1 MIDKNESGVQESDKE
16 SRLQAINRPFWIGY
30 PRVQG
35 ILQQMDE
42 IFNYPKMHRMPNLAI
57 IGETNNGK
65 TMLLKT
71 FCRRHA
77 PSEDDYLMHPTLPVL
92 MVQTPPEPN
101 EGRLYA
107 DILTRLFSRAGAR
120 ETADAKIQRIRML
133 LTNLETR
140 MIILDEFQNA
150 LAGTGARLRRFLNG
164 IKYLGNELSIPIV
177 VAGTPETLNVLQS
190 DPQIANRFEP
200 VFLPKWELNEDYL
213 RLLATISPKLGL
225 QNGCKLH
232 DPGIAERLYEE
243 SEGTI
248 GELMKLLQRLAKD
261 AIASETETIS
271 EDMVQR
277 GYLKKI
283 GWTPPSLRNRYERK

>member
-1 MIDKNESGVQESDKE
+1 MSQNDETTDAVPTTE
-16 SRLQAINRPFWIGY
+16 SRLLALKRPFWIGY
-30 PRVQG
+30 PRVQA
-35 ILQQMDE
+35 ISQQMEE
-42 IFNYPKMHRMPNLAI
+42 IFNHPKMHRMPNLAI

-65 TMLLKT
+65 TMLLNT

-77 PSEDDYLMHPTLPVL
+77 PTEDAYLEHPTLPIL
-92 MVQTPPEPN
+92 MLQAPPEPN

-107 DILTRLFSRAGAR
+107 DILTMLFSHAGAR
-120 ETADAKIQRIRML
+120 ETADAKLQRIRML
-133 LTNLETR
+133 LTNLETK

-200 VFLPKWELNEDYL
+200 AFLPKWDLDEDYL
-213 RLLATISPKLGL
+213 RLLATIEPQLSLKHRS
-225 QNGCKLH
+225 KLH
-232 DPGIAERLYEE
+232 APVIAQRLHEE

-248 GELMKLLQRLAKD
+248 GELMKLLQALAKD
-261 AIASETETIS
+261 AILSGGETITQ
-271 EDMVQR
+271 EMVQR
-277 GYLKKI
+277 GYLKTL
-283 GWTPPSLRNRYERK
+283 GWKPPSLRNRYER

>member
-1 MIDKNESGVQESDKE
+1 MSQNDEITETAPTID
-16 SRLQAINRPFWIGY
+16 SRLLDLKRPFWIGY
-30 PRVQG
+30 PRVQA
-35 ILQQMDE
+35 ISQQMEE
-42 IFNYPKMHRMPNLAI
+42 IFNHPKMHRMPNLAI

-71 FCRRHA
+71 FYRRHA
-77 PSEDDYLMHPTLPVL
+77 PSEDAYLEHPTLPIL
-92 MVQTPPEPN
+92 MLQAPPEPN

-107 DILTRLFSRAGAR
+107 DILNMLFSHAGAR
-120 ETADAKIQRIRML
+120 ETADAKLQRIRML
-133 LTNLETR
+133 LTNLETK

-200 VFLPKWELNEDYL
+200 AFLPRWDLDADYL
-213 RLLATISPKLGL
+213 RLLATIEPKLGL
-225 QNGCKLH
+225 KHPSKLH
-232 DPGIAERLYEE
+232 TPAIAQRLHEE

-248 GELMKLLQRLAKD
+248 GELMKLLQALAKD
-261 AIASETETIS
+261 AILSETETITQ
-271 EDMVQR
+271 EMVQR
-277 GYLKKI
+277 GYLKTL
-283 GWTPPSLRNRYERK
+283 GWKPPSLRNRYER

>member
-1 MIDKNESGVQESDKE
+1 MTKNIKTTESVSLIDN
-16 SRLQAINRPFWIGY
+16 RLQSIQKPFWIGY
-30 PRVQG
+30 PNVQA
-35 ILQQMDE
+35 IIQKMED
-42 IFNYPKMHRMPNLAI
+42 IFSHPKMHRMPNLAI

-71 FCRRHA
+71 FYRRHA
-77 PSEDDYLMHPTLPVL
+77 PDEKAYLTHPTLPIL
-92 MVQTPPEPN
+92 MLQTPPEPN

-107 DILTRLFSRAGAR
+107 DILTMLFSHAGSR
-120 ETADAKIQRIRML
+120 ETADAKLQRIRRL

-164 IKYLGNELSIPIV
+164 IKYLGNELSIPII

-200 VFLPKWELNEDYL
+200 AFLPKWKLDEDYL
-213 RLLATISPKLGL
+213 RLLATIEPRLGL
-225 QNGCKLH
+225 EHHSKLH
-232 DPGIAERLYEE
+232 DPAIAQRLHEE

-248 GELMKLLQRLAKD
+248 GELMKLLQTLAKV
-261 AIASETETIS
+261 AIMSGSESITREMI
-271 EDMVQR
+271 QR
-277 GYLKKI
+277 GYLKTL
-283 GWTPPSLRNRYERK
+283 GWNPPSLRNRYER

>member
-1 MIDKNESGVQESDKE
+1 MTDQAENSMVATDKE
-16 SRLQAINRPFWIGY
+16 CRLQAIKRPFWIGY

-35 ILQQMDE
+35 ILQQMEE
-42 IFNYPKMHRMPNLAI
+42 IFSYPKMHRMPNLAI

-71 FCRRHA
+71 FYRRHTPA
-77 PSEDDYLMHPTLPVL
+77 EDAYLLHPTLPIL
-92 MVQTPPEPN
+92 MLQTPPEPS

-107 DILTRLFSRAGAR
+107 DILTSLFSRAGAR
-120 ETADAKIQRIRML
+120 ETADAKLQRIRML

-150 LAGTGARLRRFLNG
+150 LAGTGSRLRRFLNG

-200 VFLPKWELNEDYL
+200 AFLPKWELNEDYL
-213 RLLATISPKLGL
+213 RLLATIGPKLGL
-225 QNGCKLH
+225 KNGCKLH
-232 DPGIAERLYEE
+232 DPVIAQRLHEE

-261 AIASETETIS
+261 AITSDTETITQ
-271 EDMVQR
+271 EMVQH
-277 GYLKKI
+277 GYLKTI
-283 GWTPPSLRNRYERK
+283 GWKPPSIRNRYER

>member
-1 MIDKNESGVQESDKE
+1 MTQNDENTGTTLTVDN
-16 SRLQAINRPFWIGY
+16 RLQAIQRPFWIGY
-30 PRVQG
+30 PKVQT
-35 ILQQMDE
+35 IMQKMEE
-42 IFNYPKMHRMPNLAI
+42 IINYPKMHRMPNLAI

-77 PSEDDYLMHPTLPVL
+77 PTEDAYLEHPTLPIL
-92 MVQTPPEPN
+92 MLQTPPEPN

-107 DILTRLFSRAGAR
+107 DILTMLFSHAGAR
-120 ETADAKIQRIRML
+120 ETADAKLQRIRML
-133 LTNLETR
+133 LTNLETK

-200 VFLPKWELNEDYL
+200 VFLPKWEIGEDYL
-213 RLLATISPKLGL
+213 RLLATIEPKLGL
-225 QNGCKLH
+225 KHRSKLH
-232 DPGIAERLYEE
+232 DSVITQRLHEE

-248 GELMKLLQRLAKD
+248 GELMKLLQVLAKD
-261 AIASETETIS
+261 AILSGNESIS
-271 EDMVQR
+271 QEMVQR
-277 GYLKKI
+277 VHLKTL
-283 GWTPPSLRNRYERK
+283 GWKPPSLRNRCER

>member
-1 MIDKNESGVQESDKE
+1 MTTSDKTEKSVDTIE
-16 SRLQAINRPFWIGY
+16 SRLQAIKRPFWIGY
-30 PRVQG
+30 PRAQA
-35 ILQQMDE
+35 ISQQMEE
-42 IFNYPKMHRMPNLAI
+42 IFNHPKMHRMPNMAI

-71 FCRRHA
+71 FCRRHTPDEQA
-77 PSEDDYLMHPTLPVL
+77 YLEHPTLPVL
-92 MVQTPPEPN
+92 MLQAPPEPN

-107 DILTRLFSRAGAR
+107 DILTMLFSSAGAR
-120 ETADAKIQRIRML
+120 ETADSKLQRIRML

-164 IKYLGNELSIPIV
+164 IKFLGNELSIPII

-200 VFLPKWELNEDYL
+200 AFLPKWTLDEEYL
-213 RLLATISPKLGL
+213 RLLATIEPKLGL
-225 QNGCKLH
+225 KHRSKLH
-232 DPGIAERLYEE
+232 DPIIAQRLHEE

-248 GELMKLLQRLAKD
+248 GELMKLLQKLAKD
-261 AIASETETIS
+261 AITAGSETITKE
-271 EDMVQR
+271 MVQR
-277 GYLKKI
+277 GYLNSL
-283 GWTPPSLRNRYERK
+283 GWKSPSIRNRYER

>member
-1 MIDKNESGVQESDKE
+1 MTQSIEASDSATTIDC
-16 SRLQAINRPFWIGY
+16 RLQAIKRPFWIGY
-30 PRVQG
+30 PRVQS
-35 ILQQMDE
+35 IIQQMEE
-42 IFNYPKMHRMPNLAI
+42 IFNHPKMHRMPNLAV

-71 FCRRHA
+71 FYRRHA
-77 PSEDDYLMHPTLPVL
+77 PTEEAYLEHPTLPIL
-92 MVQTPPEPN
+92 MLQAPPEPN

-107 DILTRLFSRAGAR
+107 DILTMLFSTAGAR
-120 ETADAKIQRIRML
+120 ETADAKLQRIRIL
-133 LTNLETR
+133 LTNLETK

-200 VFLPKWELNEDYL
+200 VFLPKWELDEDYL
-213 RLLATISPKLGL
+213 RLLATIEPKLGL
-225 QNGCKLH
+225 KHRSKLH
-232 DPGIAERLYEE
+232 DSVIAQRLHEE

-248 GELMKLLQRLAKD
+248 GELMKLLQTLAKD
-261 AIASETETIS
+261 AMASGTETIS
-271 EDMVQR
+271 QEMVQR
-277 GYLKKI
+277 GYLKKL
-283 GWTPPSLRNRYERK
+283 GWKPPSLRNRYER